1 MAFVFTLRYQLP
13 VGQHDA
19 EAAVE
24 QLGAAGCDDALVGVG
39 IPGRLAL
46 EFTREGPD
54 AWTAV
59 MTALED
65 VRRALPSATLIE
77 AAPDLVG
84 LSDVAELLGVSR
96 QAMRKLMLAHPGSFP
111 PPVHEGT
118 ASLWHLA
125 DLLSWLRQRG
135 PRAISEDLLGIAR
148 ATMLVNAA
156 NWSRRLPRDVSHAL
170 EPLVG

>member
-1 MAFVFTLRYQLP
+1 MEFAFTLRYQLP
-13 VGQHDA
+13 AGHHDVD
-19 EAAVE
+19 AAVE
-24 QLGAAGCDDALVGVG
+24 RLGAAGCDDALVGIG

-46 EFTREGPD
+46 AFTREAPD

-65 VRRALPSATLIE
+65 VRRALPSAALIE

-96 QAMRKLMLAHPGSFP
+96 QAMRKLMLAHPGHFP
-111 PPVHEGT
+111 PPIHEGT
-118 ASLWHLA
+118 AALWHLA

-135 PRAISEDLLGIAR
+135 NRPIGDDVVQVAE

-156 NWSRRLPRDVSHAL
+156 KRSRRLPQAAREAL
-170 EPLVG
+170 EHLVG

>member
-1 MAFVFTLRYQLP
+1 MEFAFTLRYQLP
-13 VGQHDA
+13 AGHHDA
-19 EAAVE
+19 VATVE
-24 QLGAAGCDDALVGVG
+24 RLGAAGCDDALVGVG

-46 EFTREGPD
+46 EFTREAPD

-65 VRRALPSATLIE
+65 VSRALPWATLIE

-84 LSDVAELLGVSR
+84 LSDVAERLGVSR

-111 PPVHEGT
+111 PPVHEGS
-118 ASLWHLA
+118 ASLWHLS

-135 PRAISEDLLGIAR
+135 PRAIPDDLMGVAE

-156 NWSRRLPRDVSHAL
+156 KRARRLPVAVRKAL
-170 EPLVG
+170 DPLVG